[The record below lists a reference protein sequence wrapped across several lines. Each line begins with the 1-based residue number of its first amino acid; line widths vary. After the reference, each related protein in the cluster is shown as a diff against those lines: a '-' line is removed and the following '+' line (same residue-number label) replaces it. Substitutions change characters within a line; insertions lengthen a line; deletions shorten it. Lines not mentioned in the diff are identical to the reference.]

1 MHIYLIAWGS
11 LTAVLSM
18 YFPSSL
24 NMKLWA
30 LLELE
35 AWAIILEPSR
45 NDLRYSDDD
54 MPYRPRRCASRKKRK
69 KKKEEAFFLKNK
81 QSYVSFNAVVEICA
95 HFGEAPEP
103 SNHGTPLHISISALA
118 LLSMMLNITVICI
131 HLCRNNISVH
141 TTNTRLENM
150 YVPRLRA
157 LRAASNR

>member
-1 MHIYLIAWGS
+1 MMYIYFIAWGS

-45 NDLRYSDDD
+45 KDLRYSDDD
-54 MPYRPRRCASRKKRK
+54 MPYRPRRCASKKKRK
-69 KKKEEAFFLKNK
+69 KKGRGVLSKNK

-95 HFGEAPEP
+95 HFGEAPES

-118 LLSMMLNITVICI
+118 LLSMMLNITVISI